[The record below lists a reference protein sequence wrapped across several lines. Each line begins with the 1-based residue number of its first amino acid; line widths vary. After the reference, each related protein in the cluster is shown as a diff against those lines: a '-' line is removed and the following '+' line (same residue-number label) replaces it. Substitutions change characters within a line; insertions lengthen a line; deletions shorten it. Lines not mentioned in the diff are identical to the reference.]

1 LVFGWLALSSDEYAE
16 ALQDA
21 ADLGIV
27 GGDIY
32 DAMRV
37 PYWFFTERLRVV
49 ALTTIQ

>member
-1 LVFGWLALSSDEYAE
+1 MFGWLALSSDAYAE

-27 GGDIY
+27 GGGIY

-37 PYWFFTERLRVV
+37 PYWFFTQRLRVV
-49 ALTTIQ
+49 DLTTIQ